1 MNPSLHRVSNVTVVS
16 NVHVRQR
23 GIGARDDTE
32 FCRHIFSRDAL
43 FALFPELAPG
53 PAGVDRRLIR
63 RLLGPAQAEFFE
75 QLPCHCGRRDYW
87 YVRSGKGHR
96 VVRCRC
102 MCGT

>member
-1 MNPSLHRVSNVTVVS
+1 MNPSSPCVSNVNVVS

-23 GIGARDDTE
+23 GIAARDDLE
-32 FCRHIFSRDAL
+32 FRRHIFSRNAL

-53 PAGVDRRLIR
+53 PAGVDRGLVR
-63 RLLGPAQAEFFE
+63 RLLSGAQAEFFE

-87 YVRSGKGHR
+87 YVRSGAGHR

-102 MCGT
+102 MCGI